1 MSYSLIDANL
11 LYQSTLSFRCIGP
24 TEENHRCDQDIT
36 RAAMEKVELALRVYL
51 RPGVPLTRFGIERLA
66 KSYICEMHPHR
77 TDVVDMVTSQWYA
90 DLLGIPRKRGEIE
103 KLKRE
108 NAALEKT
115 SNDLAV
121 VETLLRARLA
131 ATERMNE
138 KLSDIVKQLQDE
150 SKARLDIMSQ
160 IEAIL
165 A

>member
-1 MSYSLIDANL
+1 MANN
-11 LYQSTLSFRCIGP
+11 Q
-24 TEENHRCDQDIT
+24 H
-36 RAAMEKVELALRVYL
+36 
-51 RPGVPLTRFGIERLA
+51 A
-66 KSYICEMHPHR
+66 K
-77 TDVVDMVTSQWYA
+77 
-90 DLLGIPRKRGEIE
+90 KEIE

-115 SNDLAV
+115 SNDLAA

-150 SKARLDIMSQ
+150 SKAREDIMSQ

>member
-1 MSYSLIDANL
+1 MANN
-11 LYQSTLSFRCIGP
+11 Q
-24 TEENHRCDQDIT
+24 H
-36 RAAMEKVELALRVYL
+36 
-51 RPGVPLTRFGIERLA
+51 A
-66 KSYICEMHPHR
+66 K
-77 TDVVDMVTSQWYA
+77 Q
-90 DLLGIPRKRGEIE
+90 EIE

-115 SNDLAV
+115 SNDLAA

-150 SKARLDIMSQ
+150 SKAREDIMSQ

>member
-1 MSYSLIDANL
+1 MANN
-11 LYQSTLSFRCIGP
+11 Q
-24 TEENHRCDQDIT
+24 H
-36 RAAMEKVELALRVYL
+36 
-51 RPGVPLTRFGIERLA
+51 A
-66 KSYICEMHPHR
+66 K
-77 TDVVDMVTSQWYA
+77 Q
-90 DLLGIPRKRGEIE
+90 EIE
-103 KLKRE
+103 KLERE

-150 SKARLDIMSQ
+150 SKAREDIMSQ

>member
-1 MSYSLIDANL
+1 MANN
-11 LYQSTLSFRCIGP
+11 Q
-24 TEENHRCDQDIT
+24 H
-36 RAAMEKVELALRVYL
+36 
-51 RPGVPLTRFGIERLA
+51 A
-66 KSYICEMHPHR
+66 K
-77 TDVVDMVTSQWYA
+77 Q
-90 DLLGIPRKRGEIE
+90 EIE

-121 VETLLRARLA
+121 VERLLRARLA

-150 SKARLDIMSQ
+150 SKAREDIMSQ
-160 IEAIL
+160 IEAML